1 MKNELLN
8 ETPFMSPAHARVA
21 IAARVEDYNRERPYS
36 SLGYATPAAFAP
48 EPDRHGPLR

>member
-48 EPDRHGPLR
+48 EPARHGPLR